1 MSLNKNLLL
10 RTALAFLGALLLIF
24 LAVSSAKARQHPIL
38 VLPFEINAPDELG
51 YLRTGLPSMLST
63 SLRDKNLEV
72 VEPDLGQTLI
82 TREEISYL
90 DVEQAR
96 RLALLGDGRFAL
108 YGTFNAIEEYI
119 SLDARLVDGYGERET
134 VPFYIVREGVINILP
149 AVEELAEKVF
159 QEMLREERIA
169 SIDIEGMDILD
180 PDVVLLRLQVQE
192 GDMYDQEKL
201 NQELRN
207 IFDLGFFDDVQFH
220 VDDTPRGKEI
230 TIVVD
235 EKPLIQNINISGTDN
250 IRERD
255 VREVLTTRTGSVVNP
270 RIISEDLA
278 RIRELYRGKGYYN
291 ATVDYSI
298 SEVDE
303 RQANLNISINEGR
316 RLYIQGV
323 EIQGAQEFSER
334 TLRREMETKKRG
346 IFSWL
351 TGRGILREELLDRDV
366 AALEAYYADHGYI
379 DVRVGHPEVNY
390 EEDGIYLTFHINEG
404 PRYRMGEVSFRG
416 DLLVSEDELEKLT
429 VLHELGQKGE
439 YFSRASMQQDTQNLV
454 DFYTDYGYAFAE
466 ANVDMQVDED
476 ERKVN
481 VVYNL
486 NKGDRIYIGRVLIEG
501 NTRTRDN
508 VIRREM
514 RLTDGDLFRGSDIRR
529 STERL
534 HRLDYFEQVDIQPV
548 PTEDENTLD
557 LVARVEEKPTGML
570 SAGAGYSSYDR
581 VFFTGMI
588 QQRNLFGKGYRLSF
602 SGSFGARTT
611 RFDLDFWNPRFR
623 DSKLGL
629 GGDLYWIEEEYFTYD
644 RETRGGRAKFAYTL
658 GEYTRLH
665 WNYRLENYRITDVD
679 DDAHRDIKALEG
691 ENWSSGA
698 YVAAIRDSR
707 DRRINPSRGTRNLL
721 SVEYAGGL
729 LQGDDNFIKYIG
741 SSSYYR
747 PILDRSI
754 FHWRGQAGYV
764 MRNTDK
770 DIPNF
775 ELFRLGGINSVR
787 GYAARKLAPRFDDG
801 EVKGGDKHFFTNFEL
816 LHPLNQEIG
825 LMGLVFFDAGNVW
838 DIGEGV
844 DFDLYKSIGAGIRWY
859 SPMGP
864 IRVEYGY
871 ALDDL
876 KDSSRSQ
883 LEFSMGHEF

>member
-1 MSLNKNLLL
+1 MYYIINVLL
-10 RTALAFLGALLLIF
+10 RRVLVFLPITLLVLAAGTSHAGQQQ
-24 LAVSSAKARQHPIL
+24 VL
-38 VLPFEINAPDELG
+38 VLPFEINAPDELE
-51 YLRTGLPSMLST
+51 YLQSGLPSMLTS
-63 SLRDKNLEV
+63 SLRDKGLEV
-72 VEPDLGQTLI
+72 VEPELGQTLI

-90 DVEQAR
+90 DMEQAK

-108 YGTFNAIEEYI
+108 YGTFNAVDEYI

-134 VPFYIVREGVINILP
+134 VPFYIVKEGIINILP
-149 AVEELAEKVF
+149 AVEELAEKVY

-169 SIDIEGMDILD
+169 SIDIEGVDILD

-192 GDMYDQEKL
+192 GDMYDPEKL
-201 NQELRN
+201 NRELRN
-207 IFDLGFFDDVQFH
+207 IFDLGYFDDVQFH
-220 VDDTPRGKEI
+220 VEDTPQGKEI
-230 TIVVD
+230 TIVVE
-235 EKPLIQNINISGTDN
+235 EKPLIQNINISGADD
-250 IRERD
+250 ISESD
-255 VREVLTTRTGSVVNP
+255 IREVLTTRTGSVVNP
-270 RIISEDLA
+270 RIISEDLG
-278 RIRELYRGKGYYN
+278 RVRELYRGKGYYN

-298 SEVDE
+298 SEIDE
-303 RQANLNISINEGR
+303 REANLNININEGN
-316 RLYIQGV
+316 RLYIRGI
-323 EIQGAQEFSER
+323 EIRGAEEVSER
-334 TLRREMETKKRG
+334 TLRGEMELKRRG

-366 AALEAYYADHGYI
+366 AAMEAFYADKGYI
-379 DVRVGHPEVNY
+379 DARVGQPDVDY
-390 EEDGIYLTFHINEG
+390 EEDGIYLTFHVEEG

-416 DLLVSEDELEKLT
+416 DLLVSEDDLKELT
-429 VLHELGQKGE
+429 VLDDLGEEGE
-439 YFSRASMQQDTQNLV
+439 YFSRSAMQEDTQNLA

-466 ANVDMQVDED
+466 ADVNMQVDE
-476 ERKVN
+476 EARKVD

-486 NKGDRIYIGRVLIEG
+486 SKGDKIYIGRVLIEG

-514 RLTDGDLFRGSDIRR
+514 RLTDGDLFRGSDLRR

-534 HRLDYFEQVDIQPV
+534 QRLDYFEQVDIQPV
-548 PTEDENTLD
+548 PTDDDNVLD
-557 LVARVEEKPTGML
+557 LVTQVEEKPTGML
-570 SAGAGYSSYDR
+570 SAGAGYSSYDK

-588 QQRNLFGKGYRLSF
+588 QQRNLFGKGYSLSF

-611 RFDLDFWNPRFR
+611 RFDLDFWNPRVR
-623 DSKLGL
+623 DSNLGM
-629 GGDLYWIEEEYFTYD
+629 GADLYWMDEEYFTYD
-644 RETRGGRAKFAYTL
+644 RETRGGRAKFAYTV

-665 WNYRLENYRITDVD
+665 WNYRLENYEITNVD
-679 DDAHRDIKALEG
+679 DNAHRDIKDLKG
-691 ENWSSGA
+691 ENWSSSA
-698 YVAAIRDSR
+698 YVAAIRDNR
-707 DRRINPSRGTRNLL
+707 NRRINPSRGTRNLL

-729 LQGDDNFIKYIG
+729 LQGDDNFIKYVA
-741 SSSYYR
+741 SSDYYR
-747 PILDRSI
+747 PVLNRSI
-754 FHWRGQAGYV
+754 FHWKGQAGYI
-764 MRNTDK
+764 MSNSGE

-816 LHPLNQEIG
+816 LHPLNEEIG

-838 DIGEGV
+838 DTGESV

-876 KDSSRSQ
+876 EDSSRSQ
-883 LEFSMGHEF
+883 IEFSMGHEF

>member
-1 MSLNKNLLL
+1 MSLISKIMLRSILVFLPICLLL
-10 RTALAFLGALLLIF
+10 FTAGNSQAGQ
-24 LAVSSAKARQHPIL
+24 KQIL
-38 VLPFEINAPDELG
+38 VLPFEINAPEELE
-51 YLRTGLPSMLST
+51 YLQTGLPSMLTS
-63 SLRDKNLEV
+63 SLRDKGMEV
-72 VEPDLGQTLI
+72 VEPELGQTLI
-82 TREEISYL
+82 TREEVSYL

-108 YGTFNAIEEYI
+108 YGTFNAVDEYI

-134 VPFYIVREGVINILP
+134 VPFYIVKEGVINILP
-149 AVEELAEKVF
+149 AVEELAEKVY

-169 SIDIEGMDILD
+169 SIDIEGVDILD

-192 GDMYDQEKL
+192 GDMYDPEKL
-201 NQELRN
+201 NRELRN
-207 IFDLGFFDDVQFH
+207 IFDLGYFDDVQFH
-220 VDDTPRGKEI
+220 VQDTPQGKEI
-230 TIVVD
+230 TIVVE
-235 EKPLIQNINISGTDN
+235 EKPLIQNINISGTDD
-250 IRERD
+250 ISESD

-270 RIISEDLA
+270 QIISEDLG

-298 SEVDE
+298 SEIDE
-303 RQANLNISINEGR
+303 RQANLNIVINEGN
-316 RLYIQGV
+316 RLFIRGI
-323 EIQGAQEFSER
+323 EIRGAEEVSAR
-334 TLRREMETKKRG
+334 TLRKEMELKKRG

-351 TGRGILREELLDRDV
+351 TGRGVLREELLDRDV
-366 AALEAYYADHGYI
+366 AALEAFYADKGYI
-379 DVRVGHPEVNY
+379 DARVAQPDVDY
-390 EEDGIYLTFHINEG
+390 QEDGIYLTFHVEEG
-404 PRYRMGEVSFRG
+404 HRYKMGEVSFQG
-416 DLLVSEDELEKLT
+416 DLLVSEDELKKLT
-429 VLHELGQKGE
+429 ILDDLGAEGE
-439 YFSRASMQQDTQNLV
+439 YFSRSAMREDTQSLA

-466 ANVDMQVDED
+466 ADVNMQVDED

-481 VVYNL
+481 VIYNL
-486 NKGDRIYIGRVLIEG
+486 SKGDKIYIGRVLIEG

-514 RLTDGDLFRGSDIRR
+514 RLTDGDLFRGSDLRR

-534 HRLDYFEQVDIQPV
+534 QRLDYFEQVDIQPV
-548 PTEDENTLD
+548 PTDDDNVLD
-557 LVARVEEKPTGML
+557 LVTQVEEKPTGML

-623 DSKLGL
+623 DSNLGM
-629 GGDLYWIEEEYFTYD
+629 GADLYWIDEEYFTYD
-644 RETRGGRAKFAYTL
+644 RDTRGGRAKFAYTI

-665 WNYRLENYRITDVD
+665 WNYRLENYEITNVD
-679 DDAHRDIKALEG
+679 DNAHRDIKDLEG

-707 DRRINPSRGTRNLL
+707 NRRINPSRGTRNLL

-729 LQGDDNFIKYIG
+729 LQGDDNFIKYIA
-741 SSSYYR
+741 SSDYYR
-747 PILDRSI
+747 PVLNRSI
-754 FHWRGQAGYV
+754 FHWKGQAGYV
-764 MRNTDK
+764 MRNTDE

-816 LHPLNQEIG
+816 LHPLNEEIG

-838 DIGEGV
+838 DKGESV
-844 DFDLYKSIGAGIRWY
+844 DFDLYKSIGAGVRWY

-876 KDSSRSQ
+876 EDSSRSQ
-883 LEFSMGHEF
+883 IEFSMGHEF